1 MKIFGIQTLKSWQKK
16 NNGRLSIIRK
26 IYSIFEDLQAID
38 GLYIETKTITE
49 NMKTDIEIARSVKMR
64 RITDIAESIGIPE
77 DKIDQ
82 YGRYMAKV
90 SRSLIDEEKIAKSKL
105 ILVTAITA
113 TKAGIGKTT
122 VSVGL
127 ALGLNKI
134 GKNAIVALREPSLG
148 PCFGMKGGA
157 AGGGYAQVIPMEKIN
172 LHFTGD
178 FHAVTSAHNMISA
191 LMDNY
196 IYQHQ
201 AEGFA
206 LKEVIWKRV
215 LDVNDRSLRNIV
227 TGLGPRTNGLTAESG
242 FDITPAS
249 ELMAILCLST
259 DLEDMR
265 RRIDNI
271 LLGYTFD
278 DKPFMVKDLGVTGA
292 ILVLLK
298 TAFKPNL
305 VQTTEG
311 TPAFIHGGPFANIA
325 HGCNSI
331 VATKTAM
338 SFGEYVITEAGF
350 GADLGAEKFFNIK
363 CRKSGLK
370 PELTVLVATLN
381 GLKMHGGTPLEDIQK
396 PDAEGVKRG
405 FANLDRHIQNLK
417 DFGQSVVVSFNKYA
431 SDTDEE
437 INLVKEH
444 CAELGVPFALNNAWA
459 EGGEG
464 ARELA
469 QLVVDTIENNPSG
482 PVKFTYS
489 DDQCITAK
497 IETIAKSL
505 YRASSVTYSAVARR
519 KIAAAEKMG
528 FGHFPVCIAK
538 TQYSFSQDPKLYGAP
553 EGFRFDIKDIVI
565 NTGSEMIV
573 AIAGDIIRMPGLPKV
588 PQANK
593 IDIINGVIEGLS

>member
-1 MKIFGIQTLKSWQKK
+1 
-16 NNGRLSIIRK
+16 
-26 IYSIFEDLQAID
+26 
-38 GLYIETKTITE
+38 
-49 NMKTDIEIARSVKMR
+49 MKTDIEIARSVQMR
-64 RITDIAESIGIPE
+64 KITEIADNLGIPE
-77 DKIDQ
+77 EKIDQ

-157 AGGGYAQVIPMEKIN
+157 AGGGYAQVLPMEKIN

-249 ELMAILCLST
+249 ELMAILCLSK
-259 DLEDMR
+259 DLSDMR

-278 DKPFMVKDLGVTGA
+278 DKPFMVKDLGITGS

-338 SFGEYVITEAGF
+338 SCGEYVITEAGF
-350 GADLGAEKFFNIK
+350 GAD
-363 CRKSGLK
+363 
-370 PELTVLVATLN
+370 
-381 GLKMHGGTPLEDIQK
+381 
-396 PDAEGVKRG
+396 
-405 FANLDRHIQNLK
+405 
-417 DFGQSVVVSFNKYA
+417 
-431 SDTDEE
+431 
-437 INLVKEH
+437 
-444 CAELGVPFALNNAWA
+444 
-459 EGGEG
+459 
-464 ARELA
+464 
-469 QLVVDTIENNPSG
+469 
-482 PVKFTYS
+482 
-489 DDQCITAK
+489 
-497 IETIAKSL
+497 
-505 YRASSVTYSAVARR
+505 
-519 KIAAAEKMG
+519 
-528 FGHFPVCIAK
+528 
-538 TQYSFSQDPKLYGAP
+538 
-553 EGFRFDIKDIVI
+553 
-565 NTGSEMIV
+565 
-573 AIAGDIIRMPGLPKV
+573 
-588 PQANK
+588 
-593 IDIINGVIEGLS
+593 